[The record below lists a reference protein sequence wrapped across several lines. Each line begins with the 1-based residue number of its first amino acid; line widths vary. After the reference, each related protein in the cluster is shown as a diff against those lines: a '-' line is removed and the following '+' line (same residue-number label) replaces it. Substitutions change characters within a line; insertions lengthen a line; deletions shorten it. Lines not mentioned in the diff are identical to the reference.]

1 MKIIKVFTTFG
12 NSKNAMEVYK
22 RLYHLEEDPNYN
34 VKYKFTIDDD
44 YTHAFILNTAM
55 PQLKVPKENVIGM
68 AFEPLEY
75 LNLSN
80 IFIDYAKK
88 YIGKYYIGDTSRLNL
103 PEPFI
108 EHYSYMWHI
117 TVPKS
122 IFVKNNPWL
131 NQGLNLMSIMVSDKY
146 NLSGHKYRHI
156 LTQHILRLN
165 LPIDIYGRGCKFY
178 NNLNDKRVKGN
189 FEELEP
195 YEKYYFHIAIEN
207 SETPHYF
214 SEKIT
219 NPLLCNTNVL
229 YLGCKNID
237 KYFGNYVYKLNGK
250 IENDLDLIKK
260 ICDNYSIFYNKID
273 RDEIV
278 KKISILNII

>member
-1 MKIIKVFTTFG
+1 
-12 NSKNAMEVYK
+12 MEVYK
-22 RLYHLEEDPNYN
+22 RLYHLEEDTDYN

-55 PQLKVPKENVIGM
+55 PELKIPKENVIGM

-75 LNLSN
+75 LKLSN

-122 IFVKNNPWL
+122 IFVKNN
-131 NQGLNLMSIMVSDKY
+131 QGINIMSIMVSDKY
-146 NLSGHKYRHI
+146 NLSGHKYRHKLVQNI
-156 LTQHILRLN
+156 LKLN
-165 LPIDIYGRGCKFY
+165 LPVDIYGRGCKFY
-178 NNLNDKRVKGN
+178 NNLNDKRVKGK
-189 FEELEP
+189 FQELEP
-195 YEKYYFHIAIEN
+195 YQDYYFHIAIEN

-229 YLGCKNID
+229 YLGCKNIE
-237 KYFGNYVYKLNGK
+237 KYFGNYVYKLNGN

-260 ICDNYSIFYNKID
+260 ICDNYSNFYNKID
-273 RDEIV
+273 RDKIV